1 MSIHNTVPI
10 QMYVRDLL
18 TKKPSRSLRAFKET
32 ALNFFFNFFLLAT
45 SQKIIFAI
53 SLTAKNW
60 TEIEKLRMR
69 TWKLNTE
76 FFKTVMWR
84 FHGKRWD
91 CTVTAAWQ
99 WTIKKEN
106 RHSFPAE
113 KEEKKVTGELSL
125 VVTENTVFLF
135 PVLSFSSWTPTRTS
149 KHELTRESYQHWVLL
164 HQELLWRNTAHH
176 KTLYLTYLQETRN

>member
-113 KEEKKVTGELSL
+113 KVEKESHRRVIISCHWEHC
-125 VVTENTVFLF
+125 F
-135 PVLSFSSWTPTRTS
+135 PVSCSQFLILDPHKNLQARAHQGILSALSVTSSRITVK
-149 KHELTRESYQHWVLL
+149 KHCPSQNSLPYLL
-164 HQELLWRNTAHH
+164 AGD
-176 KTLYLTYLQETRN
+176 